1 MFKKMTIALAMSVLI
16 SMPVLAAS
24 QQEKIAEIV
33 QMLESNPQVVDGLH
47 ESLGMYIKQQQQFTQ
62 LLESSDKYIN
72 DPNHSFM
79 GAENGEMTIINVT
92 DYSCPFCKKLDVE
105 LAKLTKDY
113 PQIKVVNLYV
123 PLKEGSDSLS
133 SAAYALNV
141 WQQDREKYQQ
151 VHDLLVAKPGAHNAG
166 SLMKIAQK
174 TGTTTYLNMSDEVK
188 TQLENNYAMF
198 TGLGLRGTPALIM
211 NEQVIPGYVP
221 YEQLEKVVKEQL

>member
-1 MFKKMTIALAMSVLI
+1 MFKKMTIALAMSALI

-62 LLESSDKYIN
+62 LLENSDKYIN
-72 DPNHSFM
+72 DPSHSFM

-105 LAKLTKDY
+105 LDKLTKDY

-123 PLKEGSDSLS
+123 PLKEGSDSLN

-174 TGTTTYLNMSDEVK
+174 TGTTKYLNMSDEVK

-221 YEQLEKVVKEQL
+221 YEQLEKVVKQQL